1 MDLKWID
8 DDSLRQLAEESV
20 IRARPTDPG
29 VSREKILYE
38 LRVHQAELEMQNDAL
53 REAQVELA
61 GSHARFKDWFD
72 HAPVGYIIVDTT
84 SRIKAANE
92 AAGEVLGASPSE
104 LIGVRFSRY
113 LQSDDAV
120 GFERYRREVLRSRTR
135 LTAEFTIHDAR
146 GRLRELRLDGLCQD
160 PEIGEWRIAL
170 TDVTTHNSLA
180 RKLDHGER
188 LGTIGRHASSIAH
201 DLNNFLYSV
210 IGHAD
215 VALQCLTAEDDA
227 YGPVVR
233 LQEVAHRCAAATK
246 QLSTFARAEA
256 VEPSVVDLNFIIT
269 GMQSELRSL
278 LGADIVLELNL
289 TASDAAVRIDASH
302 IEQIVLNAVRNARDA
317 MPRGGTFFIET
328 ASVELSG
335 PVTAHGTASARCVRW
350 SMSDTGIGMD
360 ESTRRRAFEAFYTTK
375 PSGRGT
381 GLGLSMVKAAVERA
395 GGNVALETSPGQGTS
410 LVIHLPRATGFSR
423 APSELESG
431 EVASVPFASVMVV
444 DDDAESRARI
454 AARLRGAGCDV
465 VQAGSSGEAL
475 DLLGRLAERLGVLLV
490 DEALPDFVIG
500 EFMRAAHVLS
510 PALEVIVARLDA
522 PASPTA
528 NGPDSSRDPLE
539 ETLRR
544 VLSAASRSIVQ

>member
-1 MDLKWID
+1 
-8 DDSLRQLAEESV
+8 
-20 IRARPTDPG
+20 
-29 VSREKILYE
+29 
-38 LRVHQAELEMQNDAL
+38 
-53 REAQVELA
+53 
-61 GSHARFKDWFD
+61 
-72 HAPVGYIIVDTT
+72 
-84 SRIKAANE
+84 
-92 AAGEVLGASPSE
+92 
-104 LIGVRFSRY
+104 
-113 LQSDDAV
+113 
-120 GFERYRREVLRSRTR
+120 
-135 LTAEFTIHDAR
+135 
-146 GRLRELRLDGLCQD
+146 
-160 PEIGEWRIAL
+160 
-170 TDVTTHNSLA
+170 
-180 RKLDHGER
+180 
-188 LGTIGRHASSIAH
+188 
-201 DLNNFLYSV
+201 
-210 IGHAD
+210 
-215 VALQCLTAEDDA
+215 
-227 YGPVVR
+227 
-233 LQEVAHRCAAATK
+233 
-246 QLSTFARAEA
+246 
-256 VEPSVVDLNFIIT
+256 
-269 GMQSELRSL
+269 
-278 LGADIVLELNL
+278 
-289 TASDAAVRIDASH
+289 
-302 IEQIVLNAVRNARDA
+302 
-317 MPRGGTFFIET
+317 
-328 ASVELSG
+328 
-335 PVTAHGTASARCVRW
+335 
-350 SMSDTGIGMD
+350 MSDTGIGMD

-375 PSGRGT
+375 PPGRGT